1 MKHAILGAGGVGGVI
16 GGVLVAEGDS
26 VVLLLREAALADHP
40 HELLVE
46 RPNGALRVPVELATK
61 LEHPVDVLWISVK
74 ATQLEA
80 ALAAI
85 VVPPA
90 EIGAVVPL
98 LNGIDHVALLRA
110 RFGDERVVPATIR
123 IEAERIAPGHI
134 AQHSVFAHIEFAA
147 SGKERLGATVAH
159 LNAGVITT
167 SFEENE
173 TTLLWSKLSVLA
185 PLALTTAASG
195 LTKGGIFDQP
205 LWLERLETA
214 VNETRAVGLAEGA
227 NLPARPFLEIYA
239 IVPPPFQS
247 SMLRDV
253 AAGRRP
259 ELDAIAGPILRAGD
273 KHGLNI
279 DTIRELASMI
289 AEKGATPA

>member
-1 MKHAILGAGGVGGVI
+1 MKHAILGAGGVGGLI
-16 GGVLVAEGDS
+16 GGVLVAAGDDVTL
-26 VVLLLREAALADHP
+26 VVREAALASHP

-46 RPNGALRVPVELATK
+46 RPKGALRVPVTLATT
-61 LEHPVDVLWISVK
+61 LDRPVDVLWISVK

-85 VVPPA
+85 ALAPA

-123 IEAERIAPGHI
+123 VEAERIAPGHI
-134 AQHSVFAHIEFAA
+134 AQHSLFAHIEFAA
-147 SGKERLGATVAH
+147 HGKERLGAAIAH
-159 LNAGVITT
+159 LNAGEITT
-167 SFEENE
+167 SFEESE

-195 LTKGGIFDQP
+195 LTKGAVFDQP
-205 LWLERLETA
+205 LWLHRLEAA
-214 VNETRAVGLAEGA
+214 VNETRAVGIAEGA
-227 NLPARPFLEIYA
+227 NLPARPFLEIFA
-239 IVPPPFQS
+239 IVPAPFQS

-273 KHGLNI
+273 EHGLNV